1 MIAGRPAR
9 KAGTRRRRGLGGEV
23 LLKGFVD
30 ADPC

>member
-9 KAGTRRRRGLGGEV
+9 KAGTRRRRGLEGEV
-23 LLKGFVD
+23 LLKGFVN

>member
-23 LLKGFVD
+23 VLRGFTNF
-30 ADPC
+30 DPC